1 MLNIKEM
8 PSQYENK
15 DLLRIQPFYSEE
27 IENNL
32 KNPRSLRNIL
42 KNEEID

>member
-15 DLLRIQPFYSEE
+15 DLLRIQRFYSEE
-27 IENNL
+27 IENIRKKPKKPKKL
-32 KNPRSLRNIL
+32 K
-42 KNEEID
+42 KYTKK